1 MKHFFNLNVLKK
13 NYFNFTLRKNPK
25 LTFNTMKK
33 VYLSALCLLV
43 NQFIFGQAVGIGD
56 VVFTPNY
63 LLHVH
68 QNAASGV
75 VAQFTNSTTGN
86 TSTDGFLINL
96 NGSNVELINR
106 EDAGMRFYTNNIER
120 ARITNTGNVGIGT
133 ATPDASARLDVAST
147 NQGFLP
153 PRVALTAKNAAAP
166 ITTPATGLMVYNTAT
181 AGTAPNNVSPGYYYW
196 DGSNWQRFID
206 GPRFIS
212 VESTSG
218 VTANAT
224 WQAIPGTTLTGT
236 WAAGDI
242 LFLNYSGV
250 FVNQSTGFA
259 YASVD
264 VAPFVS
270 TDGGVTWTMLAI
282 GGYTRGE
289 LTFNYSPTFMPYAS
303 LAVYTIPTTGTYL
316 FRLQT
321 IRTSGT
327 ANVLVGGN
335 SSQVS
340 ECIFTIQT
348 IKP

>member
-1 MKHFFNLNVLKK
+1 
-13 NYFNFTLRKNPK
+13 
-25 LTFNTMKK
+25 MKK
-33 VYLSALCLLV
+33 VYLLTASYFLCSTLL
-43 NQFIFGQAVGIGD
+43 FSQAVGIGD

-75 VAQFTNSTTGN
+75 VAQFTNTSTGN
-86 TSTDGFLINL
+86 TSTDGFQINL
-96 NGSNVELINR
+96 NGSNVELNNT
-106 EDAGMRFYTNNIER
+106 ENASMRFFTNNLER
-120 ARITNTGNVGIGT
+120 VRITNTGNVGIGT
-133 ATPDASARLDVAST
+133 TAPDASARLDVTST

-153 PRVALTAKNAAAP
+153 PRIALTAKNAAAP
-166 ITTPATGLMVYNTAT
+166 VTTPATGLMVYNTAT

-206 GPRFIS
+206 GPRFLS

-218 VTANAT
+218 VNAAGS
-224 WQAIPGTTLTGT
+224 WQPIPGTTITGT
-236 WAAGDI
+236 WAAGDRI
-242 LFLNYSGV
+242 FINYSGV
-250 FVNQSTGFA
+250 FVNQSTGTAF
-259 YASVD
+259 ASVD

-270 TDGGVTWTMLAI
+270 TDGGVTWTMLAV

-289 LTFNYSPTFMPYAS
+289 LTYIYSPTFMPYAS
-303 LAVYTIPTTGTYL
+303 VAVYTIPTTGTYL

>member
-1 MKHFFNLNVLKK
+1 
-13 NYFNFTLRKNPK
+13 
-25 LTFNTMKK
+25 MKK
-33 VYLSALCLLV
+33 VYLLTASYFLCSTLL
-43 NQFIFGQAVGIGD
+43 FSQAVGIGD

-75 VAQFTNSTTGN
+75 VAQFTNTSTGN
-86 TSTDGFLINL
+86 TSTDGFQINL
-96 NGSNVELINR
+96 NGSNVELINT
-106 EDAGMRFYTNNIER
+106 ENAGMRFFTNNTER
-120 ARITNTGNVGIGT
+120 ARITNTGNVGVGT
-133 ATPDASARLDVAST
+133 TTPNASALLDLTST

-166 ITTPATGLMVYNTAT
+166 VTTPATGLMVYNTAT
-181 AGTAPNNVSPGYYYW
+181 AGTAPNNVTPGYYYW
-196 DGSNWQRFID
+196 DGAAWQRFID
-206 GPRFIS
+206 GPRFLS

-218 VTANAT
+218 VTANAS
-224 WQAIPGTTLTGT
+224 WQAIPGTTITNT
-236 WAAGDI
+236 WAAGDR
-242 LFLNYSGV
+242 LFINYSGV

-270 TDGGVTWTMLAI
+270 NDGGVTWTMLAV

-289 LTFNYSPTFMPYAS
+289 LTYNYSPTFMPYAS
-303 LAVYTIPTTGTYL
+303 IAVYTIPTTGSYQ

-340 ECIFTIQT
+340 ECIFTIST